1 MALLLLLAAF
11 LSGCAALVAETL
23 WFRALGRGV
32 GTSAEA
38 LAVVSAAFLG
48 GLGLG
53 AWVAS
58 RRAPR
63 AASPVRAAAICEAV
77 AGLLILASPVAL
89 AWVPDAHLAVLGLFG
104 LEPGPSSWPAAL
116 VALPILVLPTAFLGA
131 TLPFL
136 VRGQVRRLGAGG
148 RWTGA
153 LYASNTVGAAAGVA
167 TALVLLPRL
176 GESLALRVAGAGNLI
191 AALILLLAERP
202 APAAEAGGPSD
213 RTPVPGP
220 ASIHRGARAPFVALF
235 LSGAMA
241 LGAEVAWFRLLEP
254 LTGVHLYGFAVLLIS
269 VLLGT
274 AAGGAIGGRLADAV
288 RRPDLALAVTI
299 GLGALATLASIVVAG
314 EIPWRALHD
323 AGLDADAARAA
334 KEAAE
339 AITAAGQDAI
349 VRTRLLGAALTV
361 VPALVALSAAY
372 PLAVRARARSL
383 EGVSEAAGSV
393 YAWNTVGNAAGSL
406 LAGFV
411 LLPRLGGPATLVA
424 LGGAGLA
431 GAAALWLVAARSR
444 AAVGALAFLAPLGLL
459 CVPSLRDRLESSGP
473 TLPEIV
479 TLARWWD
486 PIRVDS
492 RADMKVL
499 SETIGGTY
507 PRPPGR
513 PDAPQILPREGVVG
527 TVGLLLEKNSIRLR
541 QAGLSES
548 KIVPSDP
555 DQGSDTEVALALL
568 PYLLHADPK
577 TALVIGHGA
586 GWTVET
592 MLAATLEHV
601 DVAELEPAVLET
613 VEAYRGRL
621 AIRDAKNARLW
632 TTDGRLLLRRS
643 AHAGGTYDL
652 IVSQPSHPWVPGA
665 GSLFNRDA
673 YQLARSALRVGGV
686 FAQWVNIFNMREELF
701 LTALASFRDVFPEC
715 WVLLYADE
723 VILVGFTAPPHVDVA
738 RWDRAFTQEAIGV
751 RARAA
756 GIAGPADLLRRLAAD
771 GSGLTRVIGTAAAVS
786 TDDDPRLETGLA
798 WTMFTGAQRLA
809 GERAAIYQDLRR
821 GLPPAFEAFLPDA
834 VARDALLARTAVR
847 VVETASVDDAKRWL
861 TAVSFEGGV
870 DGRRARARASAA
882 QARVAGLATADRKRL
897 QTDALEYAKA
907 ALELAPTDLA
917 LAREALEARLALGPM
932 DVAVAEGLALVARF
946 PGDGI
951 LLEGLA
957 RGYMGVGR
965 EDAAVTAFGIAL
977 AARGAPPPAGT
988 GLRLARLLLSS
999 ESPRSAE
1006 ARAALRADA
1015 GTQNDRDALE
1025 SLTRLE
1031 IELAPQHANGDT
1043 AEAREA
1049 ERRRKDLDRQEGLDK
1064 IDAARAL
1071 VDGDRDKG
1079 LEAAKTATSR
1089 VPDESLAWRL
1099 QAWFELRG
1107 KDADAALA
1115 SLARAIATAKDP
1127 AAETARARAYLRLFS
1142 VDPSRLE
1149 EKTP

>member
-1 MALLLLLAAF
+1 M
-11 LSGCAALVAETL
+11 
-23 WFRALGRGV
+23 
-32 GTSAEA
+32 
-38 LAVVSAAFLG
+38 
-48 GLGLG
+48 
-53 AWVAS
+53 
-58 RRAPR
+58 
-63 AASPVRAAAICEAV
+63 
-77 AGLLILASPVAL
+77 
-89 AWVPDAHLAVLGLFG
+89 
-104 LEPGPSSWPAAL
+104 
-116 VALPILVLPTAFLGA
+116 
-131 TLPFL
+131 
-136 VRGQVRRLGAGG
+136 
-148 RWTGA
+148 
-153 LYASNTVGAAAGVA
+153 
-167 TALVLLPRL
+167 
-176 GESLALRVAGAGNLI
+176 
-191 AALILLLAERP
+191 
-202 APAAEAGGPSD
+202 
-213 RTPVPGP
+213 
-220 ASIHRGARAPFVALF
+220 
-235 LSGAMA
+235 
-241 LGAEVAWFRLLEP
+241 
-254 LTGVHLYGFAVLLIS
+254 
-269 VLLGT
+269 
-274 AAGGAIGGRLADAV
+274 
-288 RRPDLALAVTI
+288 
-299 GLGALATLASIVVAG
+299 
-314 EIPWRALHD
+314 
-323 AGLDADAARAA
+323 
-334 KEAAE
+334 
-339 AITAAGQDAI
+339 
-349 VRTRLLGAALTV
+349 
-361 VPALVALSAAY
+361 
-372 PLAVRARARSL
+372 
-383 EGVSEAAGSV
+383 
-393 YAWNTVGNAAGSL
+393 
-406 LAGFV
+406 
-411 LLPRLGGPATLVA
+411 
-424 LGGAGLA
+424 
-431 GAAALWLVAARSR
+431 
-444 AAVGALAFLAPLGLL
+444 GALAFLAPLGLL

-499 SETIGGTY
+499 AETIGGTY

-632 TTDGRLLLRRS
+632 TTDGRLLLRRA

-652 IVSQPSHPWVPGA
+652 VVSQPSHPWVPGA

-673 YQLARSALRVGGV
+673 YQLARSALRAGGV
-686 FAQWVNIFNMREELF
+686 FAQWLNIFNMREDLF
-701 LTALASFRDVFPEC
+701 LTALASFRDVFPQC

-738 RWDRAFTQEAIGV
+738 RWDHAFTQEAIGV

-798 WTMFTGAQRLA
+798 WTMFTGAQRLT

-834 VARDALLARTAVR
+834 ADPRRPAGPHRGAGRRDGERRRREALAGDRLLRGRRRRPTRPRAGLRRAGEGRGPRGRRSQAPADRRAGVLEGGARAGPDRPRPRARDARGEAGARP
-847 VVETASVDDAKRWL
+847 
-861 TAVSFEGGV
+861 
-870 DGRRARARASAA
+870 DGRR
-882 QARVAGLATADRKRL
+882 GGG
-897 QTDALEYAKA
+897 
-907 ALELAPTDLA
+907 
-917 LAREALEARLALGPM
+917 GP
-932 DVAVAEGLALVARF
+932 GPRRPLPRRRR
-946 PGDGI
+946 P
-951 LLEGLA
+951 
-957 RGYMGVGR
+957 
-965 EDAAVTAFGIAL
+965 
-977 AARGAPPPAGT
+977 ARGAGPRLHGDGERGRGREGVRGGAGRPGRPAAG
-988 GLRLARLLLSS
+988 GDRPA
-999 ESPRSAE
+999 PR
-1006 ARAALRADA
+1006 ARAALERVAAGAPRPGPRCAPTRARRTTA
-1015 GTQNDRDALE
+1015 TRCE

-1031 IELAPQHANGDT
+1031 IELAPPHANGDT
-1043 AEAREA
+1043 AEARET

-1079 LEAAKTATSR
+1079 LEAARTATSR
-1089 VPDESLAWRL
+1089 VPDEALAWRL

-1107 KDADAALA
+1107 KDVDAALA

-1127 AAETARARAYLRLFS
+1127 AAETDRARAYLRLFS

-1149 EKTP
+1149 VKTP